1 MNGKIIELNV
11 GGTTYSTTK
20 ESLLSEPNSL
30 FTSKYN
36 QSTNS
41 FDFIKDAEGRF
52 FIDRD
57 GKLFQFILD
66 FLRNKKVVLPTD
78 FADRPR
84 LKNEAEFYKLTAMV
98 KFFDN
103 TISISRKVSIEE
115 LISDQVNLSV
125 NSKKRSTGCIVL
137 GYRGKCN
144 KNTV

>member
-1 MNGKIIELNV
+1 
-11 GGTTYSTTK
+11 
-20 ESLLSEPNSL
+20 
-30 FTSKYN
+30 
-36 QSTNS
+36 
-41 FDFIKDAEGRF
+41 
-52 FIDRD
+52 
-57 GKLFQFILD
+57 
-66 FLRNKKVVLPTD
+66 VVLPTD

-103 TISISRKVSIEE
+103 AISISRKVSIEE